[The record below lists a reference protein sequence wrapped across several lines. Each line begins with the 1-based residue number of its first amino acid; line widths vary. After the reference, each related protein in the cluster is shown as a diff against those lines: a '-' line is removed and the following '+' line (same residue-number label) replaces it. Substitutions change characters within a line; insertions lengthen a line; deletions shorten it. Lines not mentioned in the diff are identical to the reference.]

1 MNLDLYMYFLSY
13 SILKKNEV
21 LFGCNSTGNG
31 THWDTIYDCTKRY
44 RCGCN
49 VHVRNHF
56 ALVLYK
62 CVYVVTALMHYTP
75 YSPGRGVLTIT

>member
-21 LFGCNSTGNG
+21 LFGCSSTCNS
-31 THWDTIYDCTKRY
+31 THWDTIYDCTKRH

-49 VHVRNHF
+49 VHVHNHF

-62 CVYVVTALMHYTP
+62 CVYVVTAFMHYTP